1 MSGNPDVLN
10 RNAIASQVKRRM
22 GWKLLGVLIVIFAY
36 ISLRAIESAK
46 QGYEDELSR
55 PIVLASQNVAPRN
68 DSITV
73 RLSKVKDLVGGK
85 EKSEIA
91 LREKL
96 GKLENQRFQNGKA
109 LIEHLEQEIRS
120 EAEFEKRALLSIQN
134 VENRSWASRLPN
146 LANDEALIHE
156 ALNKR
161 HFDSELGSDASSQD
175 LETELHEWINEQW
188 VNVPEDKRY
197 ASDEQIKDWEKRITR
212 PENSSQGSPLTQEE
226 LVVWHEKLVDK
237 SPYQQRL
244 NSLKKQGKQIEDDA
258 QGQINAIREKLEP
271 QLGNLIEA
279 SPGAPKVPKTN
290 DLADWFHPRSLLDAR
305 SGSHVI
311 YQTVQLALVMVLVLG
326 VIFVLFLVLRF
337 LPFFANGAD
346 QLREQAS
353 GFFHRT
359 GGSVTPSIIK
369 STVVTASAFAIGAAV
384 VVAGNKVGSTPQPD
398 RFGEYP
404 EEYVSRDP
412 NSRSTK
418 RNSNP
423 KPPGGDLLSDDDI
436 NVEDPTDDTS
446 TLPGAGVDKHVVEFK
461 EPILYPSSITVSGP
475 STLTL
480 DQASLDKILGAIP
493 KPTNPNLDYL
503 DPLIRTIVNEVID
516 SRIPAITT
524 ACCKADTD
532 QTARI
537 DSILNKLD
545 PALVTLDVLK
555 KDLDATRKDLDA
567 RKAAASIG
575 NNDFE
580 SQTDSGGRG
589 FLTRTKQFVKGDK
602 YFVSRQAL
610 TALETLMSKPTND
623 CPATLGPDAKKCCGT
638 VVASTSHCM
647 DSTAQLILSRL
658 SSMIGEPPMSESDFM
673 KKLRAPRIKGDA
685 IDQAI
690 DKWKSLIL
698 RYARVPY

>member
-1 MSGNPDVLN
+1 MSGNANVQN
-10 RNAIASQVKRRM
+10 RTAIASQVKRRM
-22 GWKLLGVLIVIFAY
+22 GWKLLGVLLVIFAY

-55 PIVLASQNVAPRN
+55 PIVLAGHNVAPKN

-73 RLSKVKDLVGGK
+73 RLSEVKELVNGK

-109 LIEHLEQEIRS
+109 LIEHLEQEIRA

-134 VENRSWASRLPN
+134 VENRSWASKLPN
-146 LANDEALIHE
+146 LASQEALIHE
-156 ALNKR
+156 VLNK
-161 HFDSELGSDASSQD
+161 HFFDSKLGSDASSQD
-175 LETELHEWINEQW
+175 LETELHEWINKQW
-188 VNVPEDKRY
+188 VNLPDNKRY
-197 ASDEQIKDWEKRITR
+197 ASDEQIKDWQKQIISSDNAS
-212 PENSSQGSPLTQEE
+212 PESPLPQEL

-237 SPYQQRL
+237 SAYQERL
-244 NSLKKQGKQIEDDA
+244 KSLKKESKQIEDDA

-279 SPGAPKVPKTN
+279 APGAPKLPKAN
-290 DLADWFHPRSLLDAR
+290 DLAGWFHPRSLLDAR

-311 YQTVQLALVMVLVLG
+311 YQTVQLTLVMVLVLG
-326 VIFVLFLVLRF
+326 VIFVLVLVLRF

-346 QLREQAS
+346 QLREHAS
-353 GFFHRT
+353 GFFHRS

-369 STVVTASAFAIGAAV
+369 STLVTASAFAIGAAV
-384 VVAGNKVGSTPQPD
+384 VVAGNKVVNPPQPD
-398 RFGEYP
+398 QFGDYS

-412 NSRSTK
+412 NGRSTK
-418 RNSNP
+418 RDLTP
-423 KPPGGDLLSDDDI
+423 KPSGPEGSSDND
-436 NVEDPTDDTS
+436 NNTEDPSKDTS
-446 TLPGAGVDKHVVEFK
+446 TPPGAGVDTHVVELK
-461 EPILYPSSITVSGP
+461 EPITVSGP
-475 STLTL
+475 SSLSLDPVSLEEIIKAIVKGNSTSPSTNTKDL
-480 DQASLDKILGAIP
+480 DQQ
-493 KPTNPNLDYL
+493 
-503 DPLIRTIVNEVID
+503 IRTITNEEINQRM
-516 SRIPAITT
+516 STITA

-537 DSILNKLD
+537 DLILKQLD
-545 PALVTLDVLK
+545 PALITLAVLK
-555 KDLDATRKDLDA
+555 KDLDATKKDLDA
-567 RKAAASIG
+567 TKKAMEGIG

-580 SQTDSGGRG
+580 RQTDSGGRG
-589 FLTRTKQFVKGDK
+589 FLTRTKQFFKGDR
-602 YFVSRQAL
+602 YLVSRQAV
-610 TALETLMSKPTND
+610 TAIETLMSKPTND
-623 CPATLGPDAKKCCGT
+623 CPTSLGPDAKKCCGS
-638 VVASTSHCM
+638 VPASTTFCT
-647 DSTAQLILSRL
+647 DGTAQVILGRL

-673 KKLRAPRIKGDA
+673 KKLRARRIKGDA